1 MKKNISL
8 ITNKAVEKSKT
19 LSIKKIF
26 RDTALSEKHSVLVLV
41 AITGFKSAARDL
53 EIKQYFMLEL
63 GTSVK
68 QLSQFVND
76 LFLDAVGFLYR
87 HFPAHT
93 RPPRHLHFF
102 IICTA

>member
-1 MKKNISL
+1 MFAIFSEDYQLFWKKNISL

-19 LSIKKIF
+19 LSIKIFF
-26 RDTALSEKHSVLVLV
+26 RDTALIEKHSVLVLV

-68 QLSQFVND
+68 QL
-76 LFLDAVGFLYR
+76 
-87 HFPAHT
+87 
-93 RPPRHLHFF
+93 
-102 IICTA
+102 C